1 MSKSIGKLLGGGGSA
16 STSYTPAESQYLSYL
31 KSYDTSLA
39 DNASNN
45 MAQSAFDLSQTL
57 SARPNYIYSVDGSD
71 TARQQ
76 AVDATYNSYVDL
88 LTPQFSQQTSDL
100 QTRLANQG
108 LSVGSEAYQRAMND
122 LQTKQNESLNQA
134 AYASVLNGQNAFSQS
149 LKDNINAAQFSNAAR
164 QLPIN
169 EIYALLQNTPTA
181 YQNNQQIY
189 QVQSGADNR
198 IMANKQ
204 ANSASQGLLGQ
215 AVIGGAL
222 QGAATALAGPV
233 GGIASGLLLS

>member
-1 MSKSIGKLLGGGGSA
+1 MSKSIGKLLGGGGA
-16 STSYTPAESQYLSYL
+16 STSYTPAETQYLSYL
-31 KSYDTSLA
+31 KNYDTSLA
-39 DNASNN
+39 DNASQN
-45 MAQSAFDLSQTL
+45 MAQSAYDLSQTL
-57 SARPNYIYSVDGSD
+57 SSRPNYVYSVDGSD
-71 TARQQ
+71 AARQQ
-76 AVDATYNSYVDL
+76 AIDATYNSYVDL

-122 LQTKQNESLNQA
+122 LQSKQNESLNQA
-134 AYASVLNGQNAFSQS
+134 VYASVLNGQNAFSQS
-149 LKDNINAAQFSNAAR
+149 LKDSIDAAQFSNSAR

-204 ANSASQGLLGQ
+204 ANEQAQNALGLQ
-215 AVIGGAL
+215 VIKNGI

-233 GGIASGLLLS
+233 GGVASGLLLS